1 MNFITD
7 NAHQPDF
14 GGGNR
19 DALLCQLSPDGDLLY
34 GTYFGGDGYVGVQ
47 SINAK
52 NNQVYITGSASI
64 SADIATLGAHQET
77 SDLVSRTAYIAKFTD
92 DGSLD
97 WATYL
102 AGDGPVNIRDSAVD
116 SAGNFYFFGSSKSSN
131 LATPGAFKEDTLPP
145 EFDEETEEF
154 NYYNYIILGKFSHQG
169 NLEWLTYYSPDPNED
184 LDDNS
189 FGFIPMTNNAITI
202 DSNDDLYVTANAIP
216 DSELSSPTD
225 DGFYAT
231 ANAHQSQINGGTDIF
246 ISKFDSN
253 GNRIWSTYFG
263 GNENDRL
270 PYLKVGE
277 DDQLYLSL
285 IASSNA
291 LATSGVIEESLPEE
305 NSILAVKFNPIQGSA
320 IWSTYLD
327 IQAISF
333 VACSANSNGNLFLTV
348 QSDNENYSI
357 ANTWEDSL
365 ETISDLQ
372 LIKLSKDASAVEWS
386 TFYNGE
392 IPTSV
397 ANVNP
402 IKFSPDNSFYFS
414 GATSSNTEIAS
425 EDSFAE
431 NRITDEGQFNGF
443 VAKFVP
449 CNEVPHPVLES
460 PQELEDEQTLD
471 DIEMTPIDWSGSTPT
486 YTWYTDEEGTNE
498 ISENTPAQNG
508 ETYYLGMQIRG
519 CQEVLFPV
527 EIGTL
532 SIADEDFFELAVF
545 PNPSSGKFSIQGS
558 FSEDFSVK
566 VFSQQ
571 GKLLHQS
578 DLKPKST
585 NEYHFDLAKQLSS
598 GIYLLQIESEGKH
611 QVKKLIVE

>member
-34 GTYFGGDGYVGVQ
+34 GTYFGGNGYVSVQ
-47 SINAK
+47 SISTK
-52 NNQVYITGSASI
+52 DDHVYIMGRADI
-64 SADIATLGAHQET
+64 AADIATPGAHQET

-102 AGDGPVNIRDSAVD
+102 AGDRLVRIYDSAVD
-116 SAGNFYFFGSSKSSN
+116 TNGDLYFIGRTASPS

-145 EFDEETEEF
+145 VFDEETGATSYF
-154 NYYNYIILGKFSHQG
+154 HYLIVGKMSSQG
-169 NLEWLTYYSPDPNED
+169 NLEWLTYYSPDYNQNTGD
-184 LDDNS
+184 DADISFGLGFWNCIVSDDN
-189 FGFIPMTNNAITI
+189 NNI
-202 DSNDDLYVTANAIP
+202 YVTARAIP
-216 DSELSSPTD
+216 EDRLHNESDSD
-225 DGFYAT
+225 FYAT
-231 ANAHQSQINGGTDIF
+231 TDAHQSQINNHPDIF
-246 ISKFDSN
+246 ISKFSSD
-253 GNRIWSTYFG
+253 GNRLWSTYYG
-263 GNENDRL
+263 GNGNDTHTIL
-270 PYLKVGE
+270 HFGK
-277 DDQLYLSL
+277 DNQLYLSL
-285 IASSNA
+285 NTTSDGMATSDVLEENPTYDETI
-291 LATSGVIEESLPEE
+291 LAT
-305 NSILAVKFNPIQGSA
+305 KFNSSSGNV
-320 IWSTYLD
+320 IWSTYID
-327 IQAISF
+327 TPATIFPSNIST
-333 VACSANSNGNLFLTV
+333 NSNGNLFLAV
-348 QSDNENYSI
+348 QSNNENYSI

-372 LIKLSKDASAVEWS
+372 LLKLSKDASTIEWS

-392 IPTSV
+392 VPTNI
-397 ANVNP
+397 ANINR
-402 IKFSPDNSFYFS
+402 IIHSAGDAFYFT
-414 GATSSNTEIAS
+414 GRTSSNTEIAS
-425 EDSFAE
+425 EGSFAD

-508 ETYYLGMQIRG
+508 ETYYLGMQVRG

-532 SIADEDFFELAVF
+532 SVADEDFFELAVF

-558 FSEDFSVK
+558 FSENFFRK
-566 VFSQQ
+566 GF
-571 GKLLHQS
+571 QS
-578 DLKPKST
+578 TRKTLTSK
-585 NEYHFDLAKQLSS
+585 
-598 GIYLLQIESEGKH
+598 
-611 QVKKLIVE
+611 